1 MSETMSIATIVAV
14 LISLFVEWSPGISDW
29 WEKFT
34 DAQKRGIMALAVAVV
49 TVAVAGVNCAWRDVC
64 PADWLTFLRDLF
76 LAFIVA
82 ATANQGIHL
91 LTKRD

>member
-14 LISLFVEWSPGISDW
+14 LISLFVEWFPGVAAW

-34 DAQKRGIMALAVAVV
+34 EAQKRGIMALTVAVV
-49 TVAVAGVNCAWRDVC
+49 TVAVAGLNCVWKDVC
-64 PADWLTFLRDLF
+64 PADWPAFLNELL

-82 ATANQGIHL
+82 ASAQQGIHL
-91 LTKRD
+91 LSKRS